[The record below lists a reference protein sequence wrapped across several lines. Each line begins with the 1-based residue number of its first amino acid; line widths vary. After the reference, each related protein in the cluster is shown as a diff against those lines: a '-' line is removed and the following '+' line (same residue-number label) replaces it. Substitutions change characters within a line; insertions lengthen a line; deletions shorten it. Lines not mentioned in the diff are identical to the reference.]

1 MELKILKKK
10 YPATIIFQLLAILAG
25 FVISEIYKNIFF
37 GIVILIFL
45 LIHILQLLA
54 KRQEKSLNPVVTI
67 SNSSNDPEP
76 VSSDKTNNDDLEKFL
91 DVSLSGSVKVIPVLI
106 EQLKAVINQTDEAA
120 GGLTSAFIGISQ
132 QAKRQMKIVQ
142 ELFGNLSEQ
151 SSESNILAQ
160 TQENLREIQ
169 ENFSVLTSYFDKSIG
184 MISEVVDQLNKVD
197 KFALNIEKIG
207 KMTNILALNTTIEA
221 ARAGDA
227 GNGFKVIATE
237 INNLAK
243 SSNTS
248 IKEITEITGILADKI
263 NSIKKELQS
272 LHEQSQNIGIRTN
285 DLFNLTASK
294 IGSTL
299 TDTADKMK
307 SVASDAEILT
317 KEISKVV
324 VSIQFQDITRQRIEH
339 VITPLETMNRET
351 NEIIKQISRKDSNVS
366 EQENNFST
374 DKLLS
379 QYTMESEREILNKI
393 STQRQ

>member
-1 MELKILKKK
+1 M
-10 YPATIIFQLLAILAG
+10 
-25 FVISEIYKNIFF
+25 
-37 GIVILIFL
+37 
-45 LIHILQLLA
+45 
-54 KRQEKSLNPVVTI
+54 
-67 SNSSNDPEP
+67 
-76 VSSDKTNNDDLEKFL
+76 
-91 DVSLSGSVKVIPVLI
+91 
-106 EQLKAVINQTDEAA
+106 
-120 GGLTSAFIGISQ
+120 
-132 QAKRQMKIVQ
+132 
-142 ELFGNLSEQ
+142 
-151 SSESNILAQ
+151 
-160 TQENLREIQ
+160 
-169 ENFSVLTSYFDKSIG
+169 
-184 MISEVVDQLNKVD
+184 
-197 KFALNIEKIG
+197 NIEKIG

-263 NSIKKELQS
+263 NSIKRELQS